1 VYRILNIFIENPSR
15 LPQAMYTERGGG
27 FLNNLARE
35 EGRVALAGVGLVFL
49 HTAGT
54 KD

>member
-1 VYRILNIFIENPSR
+1 
-15 LPQAMYTERGGG
+15 MYTERGGG